1 MTGSG
6 SGQEG
11 TRDRKWFRRGEIFED
26 IERAKTKIESEQEVE
41 QDKKWNGT
49 GRGTGRKWAR
59 TGRDEEIGQDMK

>member
-1 MTGSG
+1 M
-6 SGQEG
+6 
-11 TRDRKWFRRGEIFED
+11 IL
-26 IERAKTKIESEQEVE
+26 KIESEQEVE